1 MVTVQQVERG
11 IINYAEQEIAVKATG
26 FNKFAIYFIIPSI
39 NKKVESLI
47 SKAYENEITKQYFDA
62 DGNIYL
68 ENIYA
73 DAKRAIER
81 SGKFEFMG
89 IIFNETD
96 VDKLYKYIG
105 SA

>member
-1 MVTVQQVERG
+1 MVTIQQVERG

-39 NKKVESLI
+39 NKKVESFV
-47 SKAYENEITKQYFDA
+47 SKAYENEFTKQYFDN
-62 DGNIYL
+62 DGNIDL
-68 ENIYA
+68 DKIYSN
-73 DAKRAIER
+73 AKQAIAR

-96 VDKLYKYIG
+96 VDKLYKYIE